1 MPKTVL
7 HFDTIDG
14 IENYDVEF
22 YNRNKVRY
30 GNQTA
35 SHTFNTKLT
44 LANPIEK
51 VKSITLLS
59 CELPF
64 NFFNCRSENYGNSLS
79 FTIVYGGITSILN
92 ITLNTKNYISISDL
106 LVDINTAI
114 TSRVVPYYPNLVGFE
129 MIFSLNPLNSSKI
142 MIKANAD
149 TYVDAYFM
157 TVANIVINK
166 SNLAMMLGIGLNKSI
181 TIPDVFLWSSS
192 QNYSFLSAS
201 GSYTLQ
207 PDNYILLN
215 FTNIRKSTSGGNNRM
230 STFKIPLNGSFGEVL
245 SYEATYRQTLQL
257 DDQIIDH
264 LNVKITDRNG
274 NSIWG
279 NNGYLSFS
287 VELEH

>member
-22 YNRNKVRY
+22 YNRNRARY

-59 CELPF
+59 CEFPF
-64 NFFNCRSENYGNSLS
+64 NFFNCRSENYSNSLS
-79 FTIVYGGITSILN
+79 FNIVYGGITSILN
-92 ITLNTKNYISISDL
+92 ITLNPKNYISITDL
-106 LVDINTAI
+106 LFDINTAI
-114 TSRVVPYYPNLVGFE
+114 TTRGMANYPNLVGFE
-129 MIFSLNPLNSSKI
+129 MVFSLSPLNSYKI

-149 TYVDAYFM
+149 TYDTFFM
-157 TVANIVINK
+157 RVADIVINK
-166 SNLAMMLGIGLNKSI
+166 SILAQMLGIGMNKSI
-181 TIPDVFLWSSS
+181 TIPDVFLLGNV
-192 QNYSFLSAS
+192 QNYSYLYAS

-215 FTNIRKSTSGGNNRM
+215 FTNIRKSSSGANNRM

-245 SYEATYRQTLQL
+245 GYEPTYRQTLLL
-257 DDQIIDH
+257 DDQLIDN

-287 VELEH
+287 LELEN